1 MSAVAG
7 LGLARRRLGATPA
20 PPPPRPLRP
29 PPATPQSGYAAYA
42 GSSENAAANKAFFEA
57 VMKSVAEKR
66 AANPGV
72 QAVTVIYNTTN
83 APSFRSQIASSTSIW
98 NSSVSN
104 VKLQEGSNA
113 DFAYREGND
122 SRGSYA
128 STDGHGSGYIFLD
141 YAQNQQYDSTRVT
154 AHETGHVLGLPDHY
168 TGPCSELMS
177 GGGPGT
183 SCTQRL
189 PERHGALAGE
199 LPLAERSRGLSPAP
213 RPDTGLHA
221 APVRGRSAGAGRPPP
236 AVGTAQASSSGKAP
250 RWPVPAPCAG
260 RGSNSRQLHIS
271 WTNPVRRSQR
281 PATSSPP
288 AASR

>member
-1 MSAVAG
+1 MRHPRTAIMSAVAG
-7 LGLARRRLGATPA
+7 LGLGLAAALGTTPA
-20 PPPPRPLRP
+20 VAA
-29 PPATPQSGYAAYA
+29 PAPVAPSAPVATAQAGYAAYA

-66 AANPGV
+66 AAKPGAL
-72 QAVTVIYNTTN
+72 AVTVVYSTAN

-113 DFAYREGND
+113 DFAYYEGND

-128 STDGHGSGYIFLD
+128 STNGHGSGYIFLD
-141 YAQNQQYDSTRVT
+141 YAQNRQYNSTRVT

-183 SCTQRL
+183 SCTNAY
-189 PERHGALAGE
+189 PNTT
-199 LPLAERSRGLSPAP
+199 ERSRVNTLWRNGF
-213 RPDTGLHA
+213 A
-221 APVRGRSAGAGRPPP
+221 AALAR
-236 AVGTAQASSSGKAP
+236 
-250 RWPVPAPCAG
+250 
-260 RGSNSRQLHIS
+260 
-271 WTNPVRRSQR
+271 
-281 PATSSPP
+281 ATS
-288 AASR
+288 